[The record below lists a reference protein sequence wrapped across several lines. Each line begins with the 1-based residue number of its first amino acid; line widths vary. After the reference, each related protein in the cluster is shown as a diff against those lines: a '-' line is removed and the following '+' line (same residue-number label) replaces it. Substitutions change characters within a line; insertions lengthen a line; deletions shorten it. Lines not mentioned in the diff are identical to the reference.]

1 MKISSSYIQVTTTQ
15 GPTAE
20 TTTTIIDVQW
30 GSWGDW
36 SEWAPTCYDDSA
48 NSIYKDSDKY
58 YPKRSR
64 TRDCIR
70 TENGVNTTVAVNDAS
85 GKCPYEDKLEKEKDE
100 NHATGRFQKVSFSI
114 FYNIK
119 FLYNM
124 FKSA

>member
-15 GPTAE
+15 GPTPE

-70 TENGVNTTVAVNDAS
+70 TENGVNITIAVNNDS
-85 GKCPYEDKLEKEKDE
+85 ENCSFEDKFEREQDK
-100 NHATGRFQKVSFSI
+100 NHAMGRFQSLSFYVI
-114 FYNIK
+114 LIHKQFRI
-119 FLYNM
+119 
-124 FKSA
+124 